1 MPGHP
6 RVVVIVVIVAVAILA
21 APANHAQGPGQAR
34 QTRPAAQKWV
44 TSWNTSMHGPY
55 PAGNPS
61 AQPSLEFAFESAA
74 EGAVDQTMRL
84 IVKPDLWGRVVRL
97 RFSNAFGTRPVT
109 FDDVFVGL
117 HGGAASVVKG
127 TNQPLRFADGKSK
140 QLTLAP
146 GATAWSDPVTLPWV
160 TRASDPLLDGR
171 KLAVS
176 FHVAGASGPMT
187 WHAKALTTSYVTPPR
202 SGSQGDADDTAFQYS
217 TTSWFFVDRVDVMAA
232 ADTAVIACFG
242 DSITDGTLSTLN
254 GDDRWPDVL
263 SRRLHARY
271 RDRVSVVNAGIG
283 GNRITGPADYSLDK
297 PYGGGPSA
305 LARLDRDVLSLS
317 GLTAIVWLEGIND
330 IAQGAS
336 ADEVIA
342 GMREVARRVQAHNG
356 GKTRLIAA
364 TLTSSVGS
372 TTPHGTPDAEAR
384 RQAINTFIRTG
395 GLFAGVADF
404 DAATRDDQTGGL
416 RAPLVPNSTVG
427 GPGDRLHPNRAGYLA
442 MGQAVDIT
450 LLAPATATPA
460 TPPIPAR

>member
-1 MPGHP
+1 MA
-6 RVVVIVVIVAVAILA
+6 VVGCGYA
-21 APANHAQGPGQAR
+21 AMRPDRGQA
-34 QTRPAAQKWV
+34 QTPRETRSAREQWV
-44 TSWNTSMHGPY
+44 ASWNTSMHGPY
-55 PAGNPS
+55 PSGNPS

-84 IVKPDLWGRVVRL
+84 IVKPDLWGRVIRL
-97 RFSNAFGTRPVT
+97 RFSNTFGTRAVT

-117 HGGAASVVKG
+117 HGGAASVVNG

-146 GATAWSDPVTLPWV
+146 GASAWSDPVTLPWV
-160 TRASDPLLDGR
+160 PASANPLLAGR

-187 WHAKALTTSYVTPPR
+187 WHAKALTTSYLTPPR
-202 SGSQGDADDTAFQYS
+202 SGSQGDADDTAFPYS
-217 TTSWFFVDRVDVMAA
+217 TTSWFFLDRVDVMAA
-232 ADTAVIACFG
+232 RDTAVVACFG

-263 SRRLHARY
+263 SRRLHARHG
-271 RDRVSVVNAGIG
+271 DRVSVVNAGIG
-283 GNRITGPADYSLDK
+283 GNRITGPAAYTPDA

-305 LARLDRDVLSLS
+305 LDRLDRDVLSLS
-317 GLTAIVWLEGIND
+317 GLSAIVWLEGIND
-330 IAQGAS
+330 LAQGAS

-342 GMREVARRVQAHNG
+342 GMREVARRVQARG
-356 GKTRLIAA
+356 GIKLIAA

-384 RQAINTFIRTG
+384 RQAINTFIRTS

-404 DAATRDDQTGGL
+404 DAATRDDRTGGL
-416 RAPLVPNSTVG
+416 RAAFVPNSTVG

-442 MGQAVDIT
+442 MGQAIDLT
-450 LLAPATATPA
+450 LLGPTTGRSAARVRRSFPAADA
-460 TPPIPAR
+460 SADR